1 MSNAC
6 LKLNISKGEATFKLV
21 EILLQNIKPKD
32 LRDVKLSVFF
42 IMYNHQHA
50 NTGNVQLQCRSTARV
65 LGRHT
70 SPPEF
75 LKDHLHPN
83 EVSSNQT
90 QECDSDENKYPP
102 CQPLISSHLLLFIS
116 HSESTKTV
124 SVSLLMTHSVSFL
137 LLCFVFLFI
146 FFSPPLSLLPTHPHV
161 PTLYAFI
168 LLSCI
173 ISISQLCHPLLRYFH
188 AANLHASYGT

>member
-1 MSNAC
+1 
-6 LKLNISKGEATFKLV
+6 
-21 EILLQNIKPKD
+21 
-32 LRDVKLSVFF
+32 
-42 IMYNHQHA
+42 MYNHQHA
-50 NTGNVQLQCRSTARV
+50 DTGNVQLQCRSTARV

-102 CQPLISSHLLLFIS
+102 CQLLISSHLLLFIS

-146 FFSPPLSLLPTHPHV
+146 FFLHHCLCFQHILTFPLFMPSSFSHVLFPFHSSVILFCATSTPPTYMPPTERKKCTHTCRPPVCAPFNTVISSFSLVIPCILCPSAPPPH
-161 PTLYAFI
+161 L
-168 LLSCI
+168 
-173 ISISQLCHPLLRYFH
+173 
-188 AANLHASYGT
+188 